1 MSFLDWIKRGRNE
14 PHAAAENRA
23 PHEMAQKKDERN
35 FTKIFT
41 AEWSLFNPRSTTQ
54 RRFHIGQS
62 EQGFH
67 VAIETSARGDAN
79 PDGEQWGQAHP
90 TAIAATKVA
99 WKTMVDADRAERKAD
114 SSISRISTSGWE
126 LNDDGTTERR
136 FHIGQSKEGF
146 HAAIETS
153 VQGNDGFGGEEWGHV
168 HPTKEAA
175 SRVARKAIRN
185 ADLEV
190 TWGADSGDEEPR
202 AENANPITHLKEEVI
217 SRMEADGTPAAKDKG
232 HGWER

>member
-1 MSFLDWIKRGRNE
+1 MGFLDWIKRERNE
-14 PHAAAENRA
+14 SHAAAENRA
-23 PHEMAQKKDERN
+23 PHEMAQRKDEKN
-35 FTKIFT
+35 ITKIFT
-41 AEWSLFNPRSTTQ
+41 AGWSLFSDRSTTQ

-62 EQGFH
+62 KQGFH

-79 PDGEQWGQAHP
+79 PGGEQWGQAHP
-90 TAIAATKVA
+90 TAIAASKVG
-99 WKTMVDADRAERKAD
+99 WKTMVEDDRAERKAD

-153 VQGNDGFGGEEWGHV
+153 VQGNDGFGGERWGIA

-175 SRVARKAIRN
+175 SRDARKAIRN

-190 TWGADSGDEEPR
+190 TGEADSGNEEPH
-202 AENANPITHLKEEVI
+202 AMNANPITHPKGEVK

-232 HGWER
+232 HAWER